1 MHEMSLINDLM
12 RKIMRVADEHGARRI
27 VGLKVELGALSHLS
41 AAHFREHFE
50 EAAAGTPAAGARLD
64 IVELTDIHDSHAQ
77 DILLRSVEVA
87 ADDT

>member
-12 RKIMRVADEHGARRI
+12 RKILRVADEQGARRI

-41 AAHFREHFE
+41 ASHFREHFE
-50 EAAAGTPAAGARLD
+50 EAAAGTPAEGARLD
-64 IVELTDIHDSHAQ
+64 IIEMTDIHDSHAQ

-87 ADDT
+87 ADGA

>member
-12 RKIMRVADEHGARRI
+12 RKITGVAEAHGARRI

-41 AAHFREHFE
+41 AGHFREHFL
-50 EAAAGTPAAGARLD
+50 EAAAGTPAAGAQLD
-64 IVELTDIHDSHAQ
+64 IVEMTDIHDAHAQ

>member
-12 RKIMRVADEHGARRI
+12 RKILRVADEQGARRI

-41 AAHFREHFE
+41 ASHFREHFE
-50 EAAAGTPAAGARLD
+50 EASAGTPAEGARLD
-64 IVELTDIHDSHAQ
+64 IVEMTDIHDSHAQ

-87 ADDT
+87 ADGA

>member
-12 RKIMRVADEHGARRI
+12 RKILGVAEAHGARRI

-41 AAHFREHFE
+41 AGPFREHFL
-50 EAAAGTPAAGARLD
+50 EAAAGTQLD
-64 IVELTDIHDSHAQ
+64 IVEMTDIHDAHAQ